1 MMTEMFDPS
10 VPEKVSGRLA
20 QNEKRL
26 AVSENVAA
34 HQCNGRSEPTRLIL
48 ATGQKRRSSI
58 AGDRSGLGR
67 GTPSFY
73 GLGHSRRHGRWDR
86 LVTTR
91 ACQPFASR
99 RAFACHEPL
108 RVFVGASSV
117 RELPVLLALQTAAET
132 DHLVPWMNACISSRV
147 SLPSLLLSIALKIRS

>member
-34 HQCNGRSEPTRLIL
+34 RQCIGRSEPTRLIL

-73 GLGHSRRHGRWDR
+73 GLGHSRRHGGWAR
-86 LVTTR
+86 LS
-91 ACQPFASR
+91 QLGHASLSQ
-99 RAFACHEPL
+99 AGEHSLVMSYFGYSSG
-108 RVFVGASSV
+108 RVAYTSYLFCLLV
-117 RELPVLLALQTAAET
+117 RLPRK
-132 DHLVPWMNACISSRV
+132 PIIWSRG
-147 SLPSLLLSIALKIRS
+147 